1 MVRTACIGWVVLVA
15 AGCSASDGGG
25 TPAAGGSG
33 AQAGSGAS
41 AGAGGAAGAAGSA
54 GTSSGGSAGAGGV
67 GASAGAGGASGAAG
81 AGTGGAGAGG
91 SGTGG
96 YGPSKALP
104 ALGALVVLGDS
115 ISDGGGQGPYYYNLL
130 RADLEAKYGALA
142 YQRKA
147 QGGSKTGALSGQID
161 SLPSTLPGPVAVC
174 ITSGGNDM
182 KDVLVQVA
190 TGTDGP
196 ARTQM
201 GNNITSALNKLLA
214 PGRFGPGV
222 AVHVFEAD
230 IYDASDGQGNY
241 AANGCNFA
249 GNFPALPT
257 DGYFASWNGEIKS
270 RVEQAGQTYAS
281 IHALFRLHGFNH
293 PPSWYA
299 SDCTHPNSTGH
310 DQLRRF
316 FYYKISGDLLP

>member
-1 MVRTACIGWVVLVA
+1 MVRTVLGIGWVVIA

-25 TPAAGGSG
+25 AGAGGSG
-33 AQAGSGAS
+33 AQAGAGAS
-41 AGAGGAAGAAGSA
+41 AGAGGAAGAA
-54 GTSSGGSAGAGGV
+54 SGGSAGSGGV
-67 GASAGAGGASGAAG
+67 GASAGVGGASGAAGG

-91 SGTGG
+91 SGTGGAGTGG

-214 PGRFGPGV
+214 PGRFGAGV

-241 AANGCNFA
+241 AAHGCNFA

-257 DGYFASWNGEIKS
+257 DGYFASWNGEIKA

-299 SDCTHPNSTGH
+299 SDCTHPTSTGH